1 MRIGELDLAEL
12 KARLTGPGL
21 RFATGPFVFS
31 VRSRVP
37 RIARGLAQ
45 LYGDFPLADPAG
57 FADFHV
63 RVQLARGVRRW
74 IRPQAL
80 FDLDGYRP
88 FAPLPGSQAFA
99 LLEWGMNWCIYT
111 HAHDFLVIHGA
122 AMERGGSAL
131 LLPAPAG
138 AGKSTL
144 CAAMMQRGWRLLSD
158 ELILFDAAQGTV
170 HGLGR
175 PVSLKNVSI
184 DIMRDYAPEAFVTE
198 PMHDTAKGSV
208 AHMRPDRHS
217 VQAVDRPAAPCHV
230 VFPRFRAGANT
241 RVETLSRADVFV
253 GLVENEFNYSLL
265 RREGFRA
272 MAALVDAVDGHRL
285 EHGDLDAAIGALE
298 RISDGVSG

>member
-1 MRIGELDLAEL
+1 MKIAELDPAEL
-12 KARLTGPGL
+12 KARLAGPGL

-31 VRSRVP
+31 VHSRVP

-45 LYGDFPLADPAG
+45 LYADFPLADPAD

-63 RVQLARGVRRW
+63 RVQLARGLRRW
-74 IRPQAL
+74 VRPQAL

-122 AMERGGSAL
+122 AMERAGNAL

-144 CAAMMQRGWRLLSD
+144 CAAMMHRGWRLLSD
-158 ELILFDAAQGTV
+158 ELILFDAVKGSV

-175 PVSLKNVSI
+175 PVSLKNASI
-184 DIMRDYAPEAFVTE
+184 GIMRDYAPEAFVTE

-208 AHMRPDRHS
+208 AHMKPDSHS
-217 VQAVDRPAAPCHV
+217 VQEIDRSAMPRHA
-230 VFPRFRAGANT
+230 VFPRYRAGADT
-241 RVETLSRADVFV
+241 RVEPLSPADVFID
-253 GLVENEFNYSLL
+253 LVENEFNYSLL

-285 EHGDLDAAIGALE
+285 EYGDLDAAIDALE
-298 RISDGVSG
+298 RISDGTAA